1 MLIEYLLYRQNVI
14 GRTHE
19 RVSDE
24 VDVFLNGEEDVVV
37 VFRRDGRQSDVLA
50 RHVNALVRTKH
61 TVVLHL
67 SHKHRSVVLYNKHVE
82 FAVVEEY
89 MVANLNVLG
98 EVDVRNVYDVVRR
111 IHTRTTEY
119 LNDIAC
125 LVLYRL
131 GAASGSH
138 LRTLCVDH
146 KGKVGRNRSYILY
159 NITYP
164 VRRRMRCI
172 HSHDVHSGKEQFAEE
187 LNITTAIANRSNNL
201 CLFHRMYI
209 YMFFVC
215 KVTDFLRKTTNIYY
229 T

>member
-61 TVVLHL
+61 
-67 SHKHRSVVLYNKHVE
+67 VE
-82 FAVVEEY
+82 FAVVEEH

-164 VRRRMRCI
+164 VACAVFIR
-172 HSHDVHSGKEQFAEE
+172 
-187 LNITTAIANRSNNL
+187 TTFIPAKNNL
-201 CLFHRMYI
+201 RRNSTSQRRSLI
-209 YMFFVC
+209 EATIFVC
-215 KVTDFLRKTTNIYY
+215 FIVCIFICFSYAKLLIFLEKPPIFTTHKILNMCNS
-229 T
+229 